1 MSVEMIG
8 PIANNRFLQRTNPI
22 MTAAVAD
29 GGSIITNKNIQLAAR
44 QMVDMEIYSNLQL
57 WVDPDLPKL
66 RNSGGVDYIPK
77 LYDLSG
83 NANNPAQSTEA
94 NQPKI
99 DGIYMM
105 INGYKIMP
113 FTYPTFTDKITI
125 TAYFRTDSYGSSTSY
140 GNYIFYFFWSNS
152 PTKIMQLFQR
162 GTTYKMAWRTETV
175 NGARVADSNTV
186 IDPSETVFVAATYD
200 GANNKL
206 YINASDETTESI
218 TTGYGNLSTS
228 PSITRI
234 GQANSLADSSCSV
247 ADLRIYNIALT
258 GDQIT
263 AIYNATKSRYG
274 L

>member
-29 GGSIITNKNIQLAAR
+29 GGSIITNNNIQLAAR
-44 QMVDMEIYSNLQL
+44 QMVDMGIYSNLKL

-83 NANNPAQSTEA
+83 NANNPAQATEA

-99 DGIYMM
+99 DGTYMM
-105 INGYKIMP
+105 FNGYKFIP

-125 TAYFRTDSYGSSTSY
+125 TAYFRTDSYGDSSTR
-140 GNYIFYFFWSNS
+140 NNFIFYFWWSNS
-152 PTKIMQLFQR
+152 PTKVMQLFQR

-175 NGARVADSNTV
+175 NGERVANSNTV
-186 IDPSETVFVAATYD
+186 INPAETVFVAATYD

-206 YINASDETTESI
+206 YINASDETTESV

-228 PSITRI
+228 PLVTQIAQPISAFI
-234 GQANSLADSSCSV
+234 GSSSL
-247 ADLRIYNIALT
+247 ADLRIFNIALT

-263 AIYNATKSRYG
+263 AIYNQTSYRYA
-274 L
+274 